1 MDGPQTVLPYTAPIT
16 PPATAPTGPAT
27 TRPTPAPAAAPTMSA
42 CALGVAAAIAT
53 KAAVAAIKLRIG
65 LLLSLDMSALP
76 ITRYL
81 FIRLTPGNHIPLPA
95 DSGSSAAV

>member
-1 MDGPQTVLPYTAPIT
+1 MGGPQNGSPKTAPTT

-42 CALGVAAAIAT
+42 CALGVAVAIAT

-81 FIRLTPGNHIPLPA
+81 FIRLTPGNHSPVPA
-95 DSGSSAAV
+95 ESGGSRAG